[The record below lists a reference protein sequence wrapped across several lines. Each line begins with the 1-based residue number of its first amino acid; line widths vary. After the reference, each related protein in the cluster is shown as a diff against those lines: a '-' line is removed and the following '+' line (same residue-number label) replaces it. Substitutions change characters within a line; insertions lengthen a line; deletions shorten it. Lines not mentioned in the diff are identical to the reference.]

1 MPPHK
6 AEPVARRPE
15 TGKVGEEKGEG
26 EERDQAWERVCP
38 SKIPR

>member
-15 TGKVGEEKGEG
+15 TGKVGEEKE